1 MSNSSELA
9 RCKGVLAWFEKLD
22 RSEAAEPLA
31 PFIGDRMADRKNI
44 SVVSR
49 HAAQRSNW
57 IWRRQLM
64 GPSLSRD
71 VE

>member
-1 MSNSSELA
+1 
-9 RCKGVLAWFEKLD
+9 
-22 RSEAAEPLA
+22 
-31 PFIGDRMADRKNI
+31 MADRKTI

>member
-1 MSNSSELA
+1 
-9 RCKGVLAWFEKLD
+9 
-22 RSEAAEPLA
+22 
-31 PFIGDRMADRKNI
+31 MADRKNI